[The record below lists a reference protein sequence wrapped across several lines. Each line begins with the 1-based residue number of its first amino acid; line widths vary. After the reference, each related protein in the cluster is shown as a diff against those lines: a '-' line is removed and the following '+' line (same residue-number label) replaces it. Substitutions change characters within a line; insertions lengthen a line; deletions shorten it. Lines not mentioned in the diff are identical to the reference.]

1 MRLLQN
7 MEYDFRIIEERWQH
21 FWQANQIFKA
31 NNGADLPPFYVLD
44 MFPYPSGSGLH
55 VGHPLG
61 YIASDIYARFKRHQG
76 FNVLHPMGYDSY
88 GLPAEQYAIETGQH
102 PAVTTETNIKRYREQ
117 LDKIGLSF
125 DWSREVKTSDPIF
138 YKWTQW
144 IFIQLFHSWYNQDS
158 DKAEAISTLIKK
170 FEQSGSAAVNAHH
183 NSEAEFSAEE
193 WNSFDK
199 FTQRSILLDYR
210 LAYRAETV
218 VNWCPALGTVLA
230 NDEVING
237 VSERGGHPV
246 EQKKMMQWSLRI
258 RAYAERLLNDLESIE
273 WTDSLKDIQ
282 RNWIG
287 KSEGAEIDF
296 KIVDAGDSVRVFTTR
311 PDTIYGATFIVLAPE
326 HPVVNE
332 ICTEDQK
339 EEIEAYIQF
348 AAGRSERERMA
359 EVKDVTGAFTGAY
372 AINPISKVKIPIW
385 ISDYVLAGYGTGAVM
400 AVPSGDQRDWDF
412 AKKFNLEII
421 PVIKGQDVSNGA
433 DDRKDGEL
441 INSGELSGMTVKDAI
456 PKVIDK
462 IEAENLGE
470 KRINYKLRDA
480 VFSRQRYW
488 GEPFPIYY
496 KDDIPY
502 TIDEDKLDEI
512 KLPEIDNFK
521 PTEQGEPPLGR
532 ATHWNWNNESGKVVE
547 NGKGYPMDLNTMPGW
562 AGSNWYFLRYMME
575 GNDPKRSDVFVSE
588 EAVKYW
594 RQIDLY
600 MGGAEHATGHL
611 LYFRFITKVLH
622 DLGYIPFNEPAKK
635 LINQN

>member
-1 MRLLQN
+1 
-7 MEYDFRIIEERWQH
+7 
-21 FWQANQIFKA
+21 
-31 NNGADLPPFYVLD
+31 
-44 MFPYPSGSGLH
+44 
-55 VGHPLG
+55 
-61 YIASDIYARFKRHQG
+61 
-76 FNVLHPMGYDSY
+76 
-88 GLPAEQYAIETGQH
+88 
-102 PAVTTETNIKRYREQ
+102 
-117 LDKIGLSF
+117 LSF

-296 KIVDAGDSVRVFTTR
+296 KIVDTGDSVRVFTTR

-441 INSGELSGMTVKDAI
+441 INSGELSGITVKDAI

-635 LINQN
+635 LINQGMIQAEDGHKMSKRCDCGIWC